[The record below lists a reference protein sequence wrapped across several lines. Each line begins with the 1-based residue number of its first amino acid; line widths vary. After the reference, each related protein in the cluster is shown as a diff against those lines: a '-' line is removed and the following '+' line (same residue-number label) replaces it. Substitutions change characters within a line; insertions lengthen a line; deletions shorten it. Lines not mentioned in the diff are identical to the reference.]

1 MRAGTHLPVAE
12 GAAIFYNNGQRA
24 QEMRIVCIALA
35 AACAFAA
42 GAAAD
47 DGFYFDYAPFYP
59 SGRDDV
65 VVEVY
70 VAVPLDRLTSS
81 PSEGGERYSFNVGA
95 RATRVADGAVVA
107 NRLVSR
113 TATVAASDESKAPLS
128 VTQINVGVPPGE
140 YCFAVGVGDLAGGST
155 RSSEVDMAIASP
167 PAEGPFVSGIKLASS
182 IAPVGEDVEGEFIRN
197 GLSVIPNPTKL
208 VSDSDPALPIYY
220 EIYRLPVA
228 GGETGTFVIRYDVS
242 QLNGRRFV
250 RVERLLEA
258 EASDVARVET
268 LDLTGVPPGSYRLS
282 LYIENREGGE
292 VATAEKEF
300 MIYHEYSQEELV
312 QFKGKFMPY
321 SLEEEK
327 QIRKELALI
336 ASDAEL
342 AAFDALPAEEK
353 PIFVD
358 NFWARRDPDKETAT
372 NEFKNAFYQR
382 YYYVQERYSTPFRE
396 GVASDMGRVYL
407 KYGEPDQVSRSPM
420 GMRSEVTINTSTW
433 QSKPF
438 EAWEYLDAGGVDNQN
453 IIFVFID
460 DDGDGDYEIDSS
472 TVPGYGSL
480 IRSP

>member
-1 MRAGTHLPVAE
+1 
-12 GAAIFYNNGQRA
+12 
-24 QEMRIVCIALA
+24 MRIRCIAQA
-35 AACAFAA
+35 AACAVAA
-42 GAAAD
+42 AAAAD
-47 DGFYFDYAPFYP
+47 DGFYYDYAAFYP
-59 SGRDDV
+59 SHGGDV

-70 VAVPLDRLTSS
+70 VAVPLERLTSS
-81 PSEGGERYSFNVGA
+81 PTEGGDVYSFNVGA
-95 RATRVADGAVVA
+95 RATRLADGAVVA
-107 NRLVSR
+107 NRVVSR
-113 TATVAASDESKAPLS
+113 TATVAAGEGSKAPLS
-128 VTQINVGVPPGE
+128 VTQLNVGVPPGD
-140 YCFAVGVGDLAGGST
+140 YRFSVGVGDPGGGST
-155 RSSEVDMAIASP
+155 RSSDADLEVASP

-182 IAPVGEDVEGEFIRN
+182 IAPVGDDVEGEFVKN
-197 GLSVIPNPTKL
+197 GLSIIPNPTKL
-208 VSDSDPALPIYY
+208 VSDGDPALPIYY
-220 EIYRLPVA
+220 EVYRLPVKE
-228 GGETGTFVIRYDVS
+228 GEAETFVVRYDVS

-250 RVERLLEA
+250 RVERLLA
-258 EASDVARVET
+258 VGASDVARVET

-282 LYIENREGGE
+282 LSIEDRDGGE
-292 VATAEKEF
+292 LAKAEKEF
-300 MIYHEYSQEELV
+300 MVYHEFSEEELV

-327 QIRKELALI
+327 QIRKELSLI

-342 AAFDALPAEEK
+342 ATFDALPAEEK

-372 NEFKNAFYQR
+372 NEYKNAFYQR
-382 YYYVQERYSTPFRE
+382 YYYVQERYTTPFRE
-396 GVASDMGRVYL
+396 GVATDMGRVYL

-420 GMRSEVTINTSTW
+420 GMRSEVTVSTSTW

-480 IRSP
+480 MRSR

>member
-1 MRAGTHLPVAE
+1 
-12 GAAIFYNNGQRA
+12 
-24 QEMRIVCIALA
+24 MRIGCITLA

-47 DGFYFDYAPFYP
+47 DGFYYDYAPFYP
-59 SGRDDV
+59 SRGGDV

-70 VAVPLDRLTSS
+70 VAVPLERLTSS
-81 PSEGGERYSFNVGA
+81 PSEGGDVYNFNVGA
-95 RATRVADGAVVA
+95 RATRLADGAVVA

-113 TATVAASDESKAPLS
+113 TATVAAGEGNEAPLS
-128 VTQINVGVPPGE
+128 VTQVNVGVPPGD
-140 YCFAVGVGDLAGGST
+140 YRLSVGVGDLSGGGT
-155 RSSEVDMAIASP
+155 RSSEVGVAIAAP

-182 IAPVGEDVEGEFIRN
+182 IAPVGEDVAGEFIKN

-228 GGETGTFVIRYDVS
+228 EGEAETFVLRYDVS

-250 RVERLLEA
+250 RVERLLEV
-258 EASDVARVET
+258 EASDVVRVET

-282 LYIENREGGE
+282 VFIDDREGGE
-292 VATAEKEF
+292 MARAEKDF

-327 QIRKELALI
+327 QIRKELSLI

-372 NEFKNAFYQR
+372 NEYKNAFYQR

-396 GVASDMGRVYL
+396 GVVTDMGRIYL

-420 GMRSEVTINTSTW
+420 GMRSEVTVNTSTW

-438 EAWEYLDAGGVDNQN
+438 EAWEYLDTGGVDNQN

-460 DDGDGDYEIDSS
+460 DNGDGDYEIDSS

-480 IRSP
+480 IRSR